1 MESANASQGLTRV
14 AYILVILA
22 TKNVRLAKDP
32 QRIARAAMTGTYFQA
47 RLVLIFRQGLIRG
60 YAGVLAGLAKG
71 KAQKTAQAATSITC
85 TSKTTSVCAIQ
96 APISIPS

>member
-60 YAGVLAGLAKG
+60 YAGVLAGLAMARAKG
-71 KAQKTAQAATSITC
+71 IVLVAMSL
-85 TSKTTSVCAIQ
+85 
-96 APISIPS
+96 